1 VKPRDYTDFH
11 EKITDDASL
20 NLYLG
25 YTNTEKVFL
34 LAQVFFF
41 PKRKS
46 VSTMKLQFYID
57 PGTNLPHVYPHEVTK
72 GVCEGGKNETE

>member
-1 VKPRDYTDFH
+1 VKPQDYTDFH

-20 NLYLG
+20 DLYLG

-41 PKRKS
+41 QKEK
-46 VSTMKLQFYID
+46 
-57 PGTNLPHVYPHEVTK
+57 VYQQ
-72 GVCEGGKNETE
+72 